1 MPLTPWVLA
10 KALQALFLLVLR
22 ALALRRSHTGAVL
35 WVDTCLA
42 KRKINCWGPW
52 QKRKLIASRRAWQ
65 LNLCHYGTV
74 QHTVHGPQGPLTP
87 SPTPPILPRRCR
99 SATVYSFFSTG

>member
-1 MPLTPWVLA
+1 MLWVLA

-42 KRKINCWGPW
+42 KRKIKCSGPW
-52 QKRKLIASRRAWQ
+52 QKRKLIAPPASMAIKFVPLRYEEPLYDMSLMSYRR
-65 LNLCHYGTV
+65 
-74 QHTVHGPQGPLTP
+74 
-87 SPTPPILPRRCR
+87 
-99 SATVYSFFSTG
+99 